1 LIRKPTPRRVAAYL
15 GVVKVFVSD
24 HERLDLGDEDAF
36 VFWVEFTL
44 AADSAREL
52 DRDERRLRRLVDQ
65 RLQLVES
72 DEPVDLADGRRA
84 LSFAIAPRSTS
95 VESELDDFIASINR
109 PGLDPEPAAEPE
121 MGSPYDLFGG
131 FG

>member
-1 LIRKPTPRRVAAYL
+1 MPQRAAAYL

-24 HERLDLGDEDAF
+24 HERLDFGDDDVF

-44 AADSAREL
+44 TADSAREL

-72 DEPVDLADGRRA
+72 DEPVDLGDGQRA

-95 VESELDDFIASINR
+95 VESELDDFIASIDR
-109 PGLDPEPAAEPE
+109 PSLEPEPAAEPE